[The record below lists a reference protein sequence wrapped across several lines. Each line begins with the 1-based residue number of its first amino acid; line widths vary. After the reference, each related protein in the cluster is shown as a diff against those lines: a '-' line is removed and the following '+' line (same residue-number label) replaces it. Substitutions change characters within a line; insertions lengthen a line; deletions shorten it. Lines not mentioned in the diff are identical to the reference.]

1 MKNYYCL
8 SYLLAL
14 FIISSCGGGGGGST
28 SESDQP
34 DPDPTPNSSVPSCS
48 DYSSIENTQYCSFTI
63 GGETREFY
71 IYVPSAYSEYITPV
85 PILFSLHGGGDY
97 AEYNMQYS
105 GFKEHADDDTIILI
119 YPQGLL
125 YEEKGSTGWNHEE
138 GENNDVAFIES
149 IIDWTGDNYN
159 VQLNEVYVSGFSN
172 GGFMTYHLACNLSAK
187 VAAIAPVAGLMGNS
201 TYDTCSPIHPTPLA
215 HIHGQQDD
223 VIFITGADYYR
234 PLEDNGNTTGVISY
248 WQDYNQCSTFSEE
261 PVYDNDQEVIGALKK
276 WTNCSNNT
284 EINYWIMFNQG
295 HEWDEG
301 DKDGSGSFDT
311 SQTIW
316 SFLKQ
321 FDLNGLKN

>member
-1 MKNYYCL
+1 
-8 SYLLAL
+8 
-14 FIISSCGGGGGGST
+14 
-28 SESDQP
+28 
-34 DPDPTPNSSVPSCS
+34 
-48 DYSSIENTQYCSFTI
+48 
-63 GGETREFY
+63 
-71 IYVPSAYSEYITPV
+71 
-85 PILFSLHGGGDY
+85 
-97 AEYNMQYS
+97 
-105 GFKEHADDDTIILI
+105 
-119 YPQGLL
+119 
-125 YEEKGSTGWNHEE
+125 
-138 GENNDVAFIES
+138 
-149 IIDWTGDNYN
+149 
-159 VQLNEVYVSGFSN
+159 
-172 GGFMTYHLACNLSAK
+172 
-187 VAAIAPVAGLMGNS
+187 MGNS

-234 PLEDNGNTTGVISY
+234 PLEDNGNTAGVISY